1 VRAILDT
8 FGKMAENDFGIR
20 ADFLEALWNEH
31 LLQLGEAGL
40 PEARPIL
47 IKGAY
52 TLIMTPNLAFTEH
65 SNHFRSLLAFT
76 KRLFVLQRSIER

>member
-1 VRAILDT
+1 MRSILDT
-8 FGKMAENDFGIR
+8 FSKIAENDFGIR
-20 ADFLEALWNEH
+20 ADHLEALWNEN
-31 LLQLGEAGL
+31 LLQLGETGL

-52 TLIMTPNLAFTEH
+52 TLIMTPGIAFADH

-76 KRLFVLQRSIER
+76 KRLFVL